1 MEPFITEGVAMDTK
15 PVSPGRELSGI
26 LLGNRVQQAVY
37 VAAKLG
43 IADLLC
49 DRPRSVEDLARD
61 AGAHPEALRRL
72 LRALA
77 SFGVFAEDDAGRYSL
92 TPIADLLRSGTRES
106 KRAFALWSGG
116 VSYRLF
122 GALEYSVLTGKP
134 AFDNLFGMEFFEY
147 LEQNPDVGNLFDE
160 FMSRQTAP
168 MGSVLARYDLSGVET
183 IVDVGGGRGELVAA
197 VLGAHPKMRGVL
209 IDREHAIEGAA
220 KVLHTAGVADRCTT
234 VCGDYMES
242 VPPAGDAY
250 LLKNVVHGLDD
261 EAATRLLA
269 NCRTAMNNSGRVL
282 LVEFVILPGND
293 PSPGKVM
300 DLLMLVGSRG
310 GRERTEQEFRTLLT
324 ASGFRVADITTTR
337 YAYSVIDAR
346 PDRASG

>member
-1 MEPFITEGVAMDTK
+1 MDAK

-43 IADLLC
+43 IADLLG
-49 DRPRSVEDLARD
+49 DGPRSVEGLARD
-61 AGAHPEALRRL
+61 AGAHPGALRRL

-77 SFGVFAEDDAGRYSL
+77 SFGVFAEDEAGRFSL

-147 LEQNPDVGNLFDE
+147 LEQNTDVGNLFDE

-168 MGSVLARYDLSGVET
+168 MGPVLARCDLLGVET

-197 VLGAHPKMRGVL
+197 VLGAHPAMRGVL

-220 KVLHTAGVADRCTT
+220 KVLRTAGVADRCKI
-234 VCGDYMES
+234 VCGDYMER
-242 VPPAGDAY
+242 VPPDGDVY
-250 LLKNVVHGLDD
+250 LLKNIVHGLDD
-261 EAATRLLA
+261 EAAIRLLTK
-269 NCRTAMNNSGRVL
+269 CSMTMNNNGRVL
-282 LVEFVILPGND
+282 LVEFVIPPGND
-293 PSPGKVM
+293 PFPGKLM
-300 DLLMLVGSRG
+300 DLLMLVGSHG
-310 GRERTEQEFRTLLT
+310 GRERTEQEFRALLA
-324 ASGFRVADITTTR
+324 ASGLRVADVMTTK

-346 PDRASG
+346 LDRA

>member
-1 MEPFITEGVAMDTK
+1 MDAK

-26 LLGNRVQQAVY
+26 LVGNRVQQAVY

-43 IADLLC
+43 IADLLG
-49 DRPRSVEDLARD
+49 DGPRSAEDLARD

-77 SFGVFAEDDAGRYSL
+77 SFGVFAEDEAGRFRL

-122 GALEYSVLTGKP
+122 GELEYSVLTGKP

-147 LEQNPDVGNLFDE
+147 LERNPDVGNLFDE

-168 MGSVLARYDLSGVET
+168 MGPVLARYDLAGVET
-183 IVDVGGGRGELVAA
+183 VVDVAGGRGELLAA
-197 VLGAHPKMRGVL
+197 ILDAHPKMRGVL

-220 KVLHTAGVADRCTT
+220 KVLRAAGVADRCTI

-242 VPPAGDAY
+242 VPPDADMY
-250 LLKNVVHGLDD
+250 LLKNIVHGLDD
-261 EAATRLLA
+261 EAAIRVLA
-269 NCRTAMNNSGRVL
+269 NCRMAMNNSGRVL
-282 LVEFVILPGND
+282 LVEFVIPPGND
-293 PSPGKVM
+293 PFPGKLM
-300 DLLMLVGSRG
+300 DLLMLVGSHG
-310 GRERTEQEFRTLLT
+310 GRERTEQEFRTLLA
-324 ASGFRVADITTTR
+324 ASGFRVAHIMTTK

-346 PDRASG
+346 LGHV